1 MFREFSEKMLKEHK
15 PKLECV
21 VDPRG
26 NFVIEI
32 VGDELIVRH
41 IDPQGI
47 FLQEFRGGT
56 AEEIRNQI
64 ARFITDPVHAMYM
77 GAELARAELAMKNKT
92 EYTQG

>member
-1 MFREFSEKMLKEHK
+1 MLKEHK

-32 VGDELIVRH
+32 MGSELIARH

-47 FLQEFRGGT
+47 FLQEFRGVS
-56 AEEIRNQI
+56 AEQIRNQI